1 MKNTNKILLAL
12 LLSGSTLVGCNAIE
26 NAAGKMV
33 LGDEFVKASEGL
45 DRCDLSGL
53 NYLQRTT
60 DDNNKMMSSAALIA
74 LIALGA
80 HYAADGDMNKVNL
93 IAKRLEKHSDS
104 QSFNQIK
111 KDILDSGKKEAQTRI
126 DNGFSANCK

>member
-1 MKNTNKILLAL
+1 MKNTNKILFAL

-74 LIALGA
+74 LGA

>member
-74 LIALGA
+74 LGA
-80 HYAADGDMNKVNL
+80 HYAAADGDMNKVNL